1 MTSVNRILTSGDF
14 STLGQLFEE
23 WHAADHTLA
32 PTARKLLDGAIVVF
46 PSDLPP
52 DVASV
57 GSRLEYSENGER
69 RATAELT
76 ALQLFGREYLP
87 VRLPLGLALLG
98 RREGEEF
105 DVLLEDGAIQ
115 RIKLEKVLEQPERT
129 WPGRFTGDA
138 SLVRQ
143 APASLQSEEG
153 A

>member
-1 MTSVNRILTSGDF
+1 M
-14 STLGQLFEE
+14 
-23 WHAADHTLA
+23 
-32 PTARKLLDGAIVVF
+32 LDKAVVVF
-46 PSDLPP
+46 PEDLPP
-52 DVASV
+52 DVASL
-57 GSRLEYSENGER
+57 GSRLEYSENGEK

-76 ALQLFGREYLP
+76 ALLLFGRDYLP

-105 DVLLEDGAIQ
+105 DVLLDDGSVA

-138 SLVRQ
+138 SLVSRAQ
-143 APASLQSEEG
+143 VALQMEEG